1 MNRWQANLLLLMA
14 GAIWGMGFVAQ
25 STAMESIGPFLFI
38 ALRFVVASLVILPFV
53 VRESRAAAS
62 LADLNANAP
71 GLSATARLSKLDWIK
86 FSLIGSSLFAGMAA
100 QQVGLLTTTV
110 TNSGFLTGL
119 YVVFT
124 PLVGILLFRHLPHP
138 VTWAGALLSFSGIF
152 YLSGGNLARLQ
163 DGDLLTIL
171 SAVFWAV
178 QVVLI
183 ARFVGQSGRPLA
195 LSMVQFMVTA
205 MAALLVAIV
214 TEPIQWVSIKSAAPE
229 ILYAGIVASGVA
241 FTLQVIG
248 QRYTSAP
255 QAAIFLSTEAP
266 FAAWFAYLWLGEEI
280 SFSGFIGC
288 GLIFS
293 AILLV
298 ELVPYW
304 LARRA
309 IREPSSVQ
317 KEQDAH

>member
-38 ALRFVVASLVILPFV
+38 ALRFVVASLVIVPFV
-53 VRESRAAAS
+53 VRESRAVAS
-62 LADLNANAP
+62 LADLNANVP
-71 GLSATARLSKLDWIK
+71 GFSATARLTKRDWIK

-163 DGDLLTIL
+163 VGDLLTIL
-171 SAVFWAV
+171 SAIFWAV

>member
-38 ALRFVVASLVILPFV
+38 ALRFVVASLVIVPFA
-53 VRESRAAAS
+53 VRESRAVAS
-62 LADLNANAP
+62 LADLNANVP
-71 GLSATARLSKLDWIK
+71 GFSATARLTKRDWIK

-163 DGDLLTIL
+163 VGDLLTIL
-171 SAVFWAV
+171 SAIFWAV

-317 KEQDAH
+317 KGQDAH